1 MAARLRWARD
11 VAGLAGRDLDK
22 LAGLTPGHTASIEA
36 GRRANPRVGTVLALA
51 RVLGVTCDW
60 LIDGSGAAPSRAV
73 LRALTKP

>member
-1 MAARLRWARD
+1 MGARLAWARK
-11 VAGLAGRDLDK
+11 VAGLATRDLDK

-36 GRRANPRVGTVLALA
+36 GRRPNPSVRTVLALA

-60 LIDGSGAAPSRAV
+60 LIDGSGALPSRAA